1 MYLWDV
7 LYFYQGSS
15 GLVSY
20 GALKQ
25 DGLAKPEGQGQ
36 RRGATEGLGPCSGAR
51 GRPLDQDEGAAGS
64 RERVLKSA
72 QFLHIC

>member
-20 GALKQ
+20 GTLKQ
-25 DGLAKPEGQGQ
+25 DGLAKPEGQDQ
-36 RRGATEGLGPCSGAR
+36 RWGATEGLGGAR

-72 QFLHIC
+72 RLLNIC